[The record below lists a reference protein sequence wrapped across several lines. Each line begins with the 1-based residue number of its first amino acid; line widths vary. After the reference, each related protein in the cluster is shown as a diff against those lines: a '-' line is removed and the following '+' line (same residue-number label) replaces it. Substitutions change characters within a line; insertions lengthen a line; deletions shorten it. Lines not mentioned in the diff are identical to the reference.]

1 MSNEQNM
8 EALQGGIQENVY
20 VEDIVSITT
29 QIDEKGVAILFTF
42 IDDETSVL
50 EAAITDNY
58 VETNYAQQD
67 HIAIKPRIYRLRGCV
82 GEVVYKGSSE
92 WNDWISN
99 EASNHPVLQ
108 KTLDFL
114 QPILAVSGVVNSA
127 VQSARRVIDQLESSY
142 NKYKKMVQNL
152 FTTRQNQL
160 TGQMQETVVAD
171 LNRILELRVPVNLK
185 GLKFEK
191 TLDKGNN
198 YKRTYY
204 LQSVS
209 AHQGSNNFI
218 SDIEVTIKEF
228 RIATTEVVALDPQQ
242 YGAFKIDTSATQKNS
257 EVNEGVAAVQEV
269 KSPIELAEGGWKKA
283 DTIQAPQE
291 FKAQEGQLLKPNVQ
305 RFCNNIKAQW
315 QHRNDYKNLGQDR
328 DVLADLNKLYK
339 KTSNAFGKFQSA
351 YGLK

>member
-1 MSNEQNM
+1 MSNEENT
-8 EALQGGIQENVY
+8 EVVKGGIQENVY

-67 HIAIKPRIYRLRGCV
+67 HIAIKPRIYRLRGCI
-82 GEVVYKGSSE
+82 GEVVYKGSTE
-92 WNDWISN
+92 WNDWITD
-99 EASNHPVLQ
+99 EISNHPVLQ

-127 VQSARRVIDQLESSY
+127 VQSARNVINQLESSY
-142 NKYKKMVQNL
+142 NRYKKMVQNL
-152 FTTRQNQL
+152 FITRQNQL

-198 YKRTYY
+198 YQRTYY

-218 SDIEVTIKEF
+218 SDVEVTIKEF
-228 RIATTEVVALDPQQ
+228 RIATTDVVALDPQQ
-242 YGAFKIDTSATQKNS
+242 YGAFKIDTSANQKSS
-257 EVNEGVAAVQEV
+257 EVNEGTAATQEIS
-269 KSPIELAEGGWKKA
+269 KSTMDKIKDSINNSKVGKK
-283 DTIQAPQE
+283 
-291 FKAQEGQLLKPNVQ
+291 L
-305 RFCNNIKAQW
+305 NNIVQNISNKVSVENVPLKDTPIGRTVKVQ
-315 QHRNDYKNLGQDR
+315 NVSFKDTPLG
-328 DVLADLNKLYK
+328 
-339 KTSNAFGKFQSA
+339 KTISGFIKR
-351 YGLK
+351 